1 MKRNILKIK
10 LKIKI
15 IKVYVILEYDKFLG
29 KGRPLTLLQNYILMI
44 PGIQIMFFAFK
55 LQVLKYGP

>member
-1 MKRNILKIK
+1 MELKT
-10 LKIKI
+10 KI